1 MFTKLLLT
9 ALAALA
15 VGGATIVLADSGE
28 PDVALRSTTS
38 TAEDI
43 SGPCDEAEHASDPR
57 CAAGVGRVDDDRR
70 RDHPEDDAIDD
81 DVVEDDGGVIED
93 ISGPC
98 DEAEHAADPECAGV
112 ATAAAVGDDD
122 GFDDNSGPGSTSS
135 GPGGPGELD
144 DDSGDSSGPGGGEG

>member
-1 MFTKLLLT
+1 MFIKLLLT

-28 PDVALRSTTS
+28 PDVGLRSTTT
-38 TAEDI
+38 TAEDV

-57 CAAGVGRVDDDRR
+57 CAGDAAGIDDDRG

-81 DVVEDDGGVIED
+81 DDGVIED

-98 DEAEHAADPECAGV
+98 DEAEHAADPECTGVV
-112 ATAAAVGDDD
+112 ATAPAVDDD
-122 GFDDNSGPGSTSS
+122 DDAADDNSGPGSTSS
-135 GPGGPGELD
+135 GPGGPGD
-144 DDSGDSSGPGGGEG
+144 DGGDSSGPGGGGD